1 MPVTINGTTGIVSP
15 NYTGNGSVPTGSVY
29 HFASSTAPTGFLI
42 CNGDAVPNGSGTV
55 QSITADFSALYS
67 ILGTT
72 YGVAGTLPDLRGYF
86 VRSSGTNADGTA
98 SGTFGTKQADGVIS
112 HTHSGTTGNDSPDHT
127 HTTQPTNGSG
137 GSGVNA
143 TTGGAYAGTN
153 TGGASTRHQHP
164 FTTSSQ
170 SPAGATETRPKNI
183 ALLPCIKY

>member
-55 QSITADFSALYS
+55 QGVTTDFSALYA

-86 VRSSGTNADGTA
+86 VRGAGTNSDGTV
-98 SGTFGTKQADGVIS
+98 SGAFGNKQGDLIKN
-112 HTHSGTTGNDSPDHT
+112 HTHSYTVYYDRNDTAYSGSIGGGLYGSRTTSGTTG
-127 HTTQPTNGSG
+127 
-137 GSGVNA
+137 GV
-143 TTGGAYAGTN
+143 TGG
-153 TGGASTRHQHP
+153 
-164 FTTSSQ
+164 
-170 SPAGATETRPKNI
+170 TETRPANI

>member
-42 CNGDAVPNGSGTV
+42 CNGNTVPNGNGTV
-55 QSITADFSALYS
+55 QGVTTDFSTLYA

-86 VRSSGTNADGTA
+86 VRGSGTNSDGTA
-98 SGTFGTKQADGVIS
+98 SGTFGTKQSHSIGP
-112 HTHSGTTGNDSPDHT
+112 HTHGFNTLSILNTGIDSPDGIGKSW
-127 HTTQPTNGSG
+127 PTIS
-137 GSGVNA
+137 A
-143 TTGGAYAGTN
+143 TTTSQTPSGT
-153 TGGASTRHQHP
+153 
-164 FTTSSQ
+164 
-170 SPAGATETRPKNI
+170 TETRPANI

>member
-55 QSITADFSALYS
+55 QGVTTDFSALYA

-72 YGVAGTLPDLRGYF
+72 YGVSGTLPDLEGVFIRGTGSQTISGITY
-86 VRSSGTNADGTA
+86 SGTL
-98 SGTFGTKQADGVIS
+98 GTKQGDAMQGHI
-112 HTHSGTTGNDSPDHT
+112 HTSNGKSGSL
-127 HTTQPTNGSG
+127 GSDANG
-137 GSGVNA
+137 GSGLGIPNA
-143 TTGGAYAGTN
+143 GVTISSPVSDGTN
-153 TGGASTRHQHP
+153 GTPRTGS
-164 FTTSSQ
+164 
-170 SPAGATETRPKNI
+170 ETRPANI